1 MLKEFLSAIF
11 LTFLCGTSAG
21 AATINFYWSGYVFEG
36 DGYLSDSDKDGFIT
50 NSDITKFSA
59 YPPSTFVLYELED
72 GTVVCFEL
80 SVGTISINIGAPI
93 DVSQLT
99 IGQSIN
105 LSGKV
110 QVLGL
115 DPSGIGK
122 DEVTFWDFETIGYV
136 GESTT
141 LEAVPLPA
149 AGLLLGSLL
158 LGLPLTRR
166 TRKG

>member
-21 AATINFYWSGYVFEG
+21 AATVNFYWSGYVFEG
-36 DGYLSDSDKDGFIT
+36 DGYLSDSDGDGFIS

-59 YPPSTFVLYELED
+59 YPPSMFVLYEMED

-80 SVGTISINIGAPI
+80 SVGTIAVNLDTPL
-93 DVSQLT
+93 DVAQLT
-99 IGQSIN
+99 MGQSIN
-105 LSGKV
+105 LSGKI

-115 DPSGIGK
+115 DPSGTGK
-122 DEVTFWDFETIGYV
+122 EEETFWDFETVGYV

-149 AGLLLGSLL
+149 TGMLLGSLF
-158 LGLPLTRR
+158 LGLPLARR
-166 TRKG
+166 TRRA